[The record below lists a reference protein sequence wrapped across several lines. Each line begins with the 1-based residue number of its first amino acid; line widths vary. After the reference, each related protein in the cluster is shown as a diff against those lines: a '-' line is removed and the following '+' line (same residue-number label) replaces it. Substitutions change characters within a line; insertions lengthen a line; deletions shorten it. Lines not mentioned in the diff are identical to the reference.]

1 MTSAHVWSLLAPR
14 LCYGARS
21 MSKRPDD
28 GVETLIETAGEERP
42 LGSNPPTALTRELNR
57 VEEANLAFYEAFHA
71 RDIQK
76 MERVWSRSPHSR
88 CVHPGW
94 EPVVGWSEIRQSWVD
109 IFRTMKS
116 IEFSLEDVHV
126 EVAENT
132 AWMNLVAHAEVVT
145 EDDDSFSTS
154 VVATTIFER
163 IEGQWYIVL
172 HHSSHFAD
180 EDEIDDEETED
191 DDELELDTDDL
202 PGGEPDD
209 ADKPN

>member
-1 MTSAHVWSLLAPR
+1 MT
-14 LCYGARS
+14 
-21 MSKRPDD
+21 KRPED
-28 GVETLIETAGEERP
+28 GVETLIDAADEERAP
-42 LGSNPPTALTRELNR
+42 TTNPPSPLTRELNR
-57 VEEANLAFYEAFHA
+57 VEEANLAFYEAFHG
-71 RDIQK
+71 RDITK

-94 EPVVGWSEIRQSWVD
+94 EPVVGWSDIRQSWVD

-126 EVAENT
+126 EVSENT
-132 AWMNLVAHAEVVT
+132 AWVNLVAHADVVT
-145 EDDDSFSTS
+145 EEDEAFSTS
-154 VVATTIFER
+154 VVATSVFER

-180 EDEIDDEETED
+180 EDDELDEEDEDED
-191 DDELELDTDDL
+191 DDELGLDNSDL
-202 PGGEPDD
+202 SPED